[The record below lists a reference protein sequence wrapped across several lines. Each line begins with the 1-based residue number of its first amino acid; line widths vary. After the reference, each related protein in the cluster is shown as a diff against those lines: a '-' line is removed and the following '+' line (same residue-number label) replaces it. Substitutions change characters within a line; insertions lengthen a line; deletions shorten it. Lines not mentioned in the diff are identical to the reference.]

1 MSANMNFSCFAV
13 AYKFL
18 KTFHAT
24 VFVLKDLY
32 KLAMSQ
38 VAYKERKNIVIIKN

>member
-18 KTFHAT
+18 KTFHAS

-32 KLAMSQ
+32 KLVMSK
-38 VAYKERKNIVIIKN
+38 VTYKERETTVS